1 MIIILN
7 QAQIEQALSDYIHA
21 RIVVQDGMQ
30 LDIDLKATRGETGM
44 TATIEINPITDVVEA
59 TPVVEAVAPKP
70 VRVARTKP
78 AVEAAAIVTA
88 DATESSPAAEEPP
101 FDTEAAPEAP
111 VEDAAPAEPKR
122 SIFANMKKPT
132 GRVGD
137 GDNAE
142 AA

>member
-44 TATIEINPITDVVEA
+44 TATIEINPIADAAEAPATEPAPIAKISATKIA
-59 TPVVEAVAPKP
+59 TPKLSATKVVSAVA
-70 VRVARTKP
+70 
-78 AVEAAAIVTA
+78 AVE
-88 DATESSPAAEEPP
+88 EPAAEEAPAEEASE
-101 FDTEAAPEAP
+101 EAAAEPEAP
-111 VEDAAPAEPKR
+111 TEPKK
-122 SIFANMKKPT
+122 SIFAKMKQPT

-137 GDNAE
+137 GDGVE

>member
-44 TATIEINPITDVVEA
+44 TATIEINPITDAVEA
-59 TPVVEAVAPKP
+59 APVVEALAHKP
-70 VRVARTKP
+70 VRAARTKP
-78 AVEAAAIVTA
+78 AVEAVAAVEPEA
-88 DATESSPAAEEPP
+88 PATEEPP
-101 FDTEAAPEAP
+101 FDTEAAPETPA
-111 VEDAAPAEPKR
+111 EDAAPAEPKR